1 MEPVERRRTGVEI
14 RTFPRLPC
22 QSSENFHSLR
32 VFAFDGASFST
43 YGRAE
48 SHSAVQRSPRSHSS
62 ASLTS
67 RSASA
72 LSFVA
77 RASLRYR
84 TARAVLMATQIPT
97 QQEQVSTEERFGAC
111 PPAGVAQG
119 QDRRGPRDRLKGA
132 ELQSPRSHTAAT
144 DLKPAASARR
154 VFFFGFA
161 RIGLIPLCM
170 PLLLGRG
177 QCQRP

>member
-97 QQEQVSTEERFGAC
+97 QHHKDSKYYRFRAAKWRLEGA
-111 PPAGVAQG
+111 A
-119 QDRRGPRDRLKGA
+119 L
-132 ELQSPRSHTAAT
+132 
-144 DLKPAASARR
+144 
-154 VFFFGFA
+154 
-161 RIGLIPLCM
+161 RIL
-170 PLLLGRG
+170 
-177 QCQRP
+177 

>member
-1 MEPVERRRTGVEI
+1 MEPVERRTTGVEI
-14 RTFPRLPC
+14 RTFPRLSC

-32 VFAFDGASFST
+32 VFAFDGASFSK

-48 SHSAVQRSPRSHSS
+48 SHSAEQRIPRSHSS

-84 TARAVLMATQIPT
+84 TARGPLMDFPDATCQGFKYRRNFWFLPNCRCLEQIRRL
-97 QQEQVSTEERFGAC
+97 SILLGMEE
-111 PPAGVAQG
+111 
-119 QDRRGPRDRLKGA
+119 LN
-132 ELQSPRSHTAAT
+132 PRSLERMCRAQAALT
-144 DLKPAASARR
+144 THEPTKRSSWKRWQRNIGARPISKIR
-154 VFFFGFA
+154 QQA
-161 RIGLIPLCM
+161 
-170 PLLLGRG
+170 
-177 QCQRP
+177 QE